1 MQVILLKDVARVG
14 RKYDVVDVSN
24 GYANNFLF
32 PRKFAELAT
41 KDKVASLEKQREVA
55 RAAEDAKHEEMR
67 EKLSELSTT
76 TITIEVKADENG
88 HLFKKVRAE
97 NIAEVLTDEHDLE
110 IPKEAVLLDSPLH
123 EVGEHRVDIELAGEK
138 TTLTIELVAE

>member
-14 RKYDVVDVSN
+14 RKFDVVNVSN

-41 KDKVASLEKQREVA
+41 KERVLGLEKLKEAA
-55 RAAEDAKHEEMR
+55 RAAEDAKHEEVR
-67 EKLSELSTT
+67 EKLTELREV

-88 HLFKKVRAE
+88 HLFKKVRSDD
-97 NIAEVLTDEHDLE
+97 IAHVLKEEHDLD

-123 EVGEHRVDIELAGEK
+123 EVGEHQVDVELAGEK
-138 TTLTIELVAE
+138 TTLTIGLVAE